1 MMRMNGICF
10 PSAQSAINSDA
21 FTAASGQPM
30 HQTAATPEVAPA
42 IRKKKPWT
50 RKRKIIFGA
59 VGLVVLWIIVAIIQ
73 SKREKP
79 IPVTTDKALR
89 KTIVQ
94 TVSAT
99 GKVQPEIEVKIS
111 PEVAGEIIEL
121 PVEDGK
127 PVKKADLL
135 VKIKPDSYKALL
147 EQQEAAI
154 SAAKATNLQ
163 QKATMMKTEQDLKR
177 ADDMY
182 AKKTISIQE
191 YNTAQAAAD
200 VAKNTFESSLH
211 EIERA
216 EAGSSQAR
224 DQLSKTTVYSPIDGT
239 VTILNSKLGE
249 RIVATGQFAGT
260 EVMRVADLGH
270 MEARVD
276 VNENDVVN
284 VKVTDKANVKIDA
297 YGDRKFH
304 GTVYQIANTGK
315 TTGAGTQE
323 EVTNFEVKIR
333 IDDHDVTLK
342 PGLSCTADIET
353 NMIKDAVAVPMQ
365 AVTIRTGESNLS
377 PEEIEKKKQKAAARD
392 KGDNNAEFTNEK
404 QEKAAKK
411 EEREKLAKVV
421 FLKNGSKAK
430 LVKVTTGISDDT
442 YMEIKSGVQ
451 PGDEVISGSYSAIS
465 RKLKDGAKVTYDKET
480 AK

>member
-1 MMRMNGICF
+1 
-10 PSAQSAINSDA
+10 
-21 FTAASGQPM
+21 M
-30 HQTAATPEVAPA
+30 HQALATPETAPKVE
-42 IRKKKPWT
+42 RKRRST
-50 RKRKIIFGA
+50 RKRKIIIGV
-59 VGLVVLWIIVAIIQ
+59 VGFFVLWLIVSILL

-79 IPVTTDKALR
+79 IPVTTEKAVR
-89 KTIVQ
+89 KTILQ

-99 GKVQPEIEVKIS
+99 GKVQPETEVKIS

-121 PVEDGK
+121 PVADGMGI
-127 PVKKADLL
+127 KKGDLL

-163 QKATMMKTEQDLKR
+163 QKASMLKTEQDLKR

-191 YNTAQAAAD
+191 YNAAQAAAD
-200 VAKNTFESSLH
+200 VAKNTYESSLH

-216 EAGSSQAR
+216 QAGSSQAR

-260 EVMRVADLGH
+260 EVMRVADLSR
-270 MEARVD
+270 MQAVID
-276 VNENDVVN
+276 VNENDVPN
-284 VKVTDKANVKIDA
+284 VKIGDKANVKIDA
-297 YGDRKFH
+297 YGDRKFK
-304 GTVYQIANTGK
+304 GTVAQIGNTGK
-315 TTGAGTQE
+315 TTGTGTQE
-323 EVTNFEVKIR
+323 EVTNFEVKINLER
-333 IDDHDVTLK
+333 EDVLLR

-353 NMIKDAVAVPMQ
+353 NMVKDAVAAPMQ
-365 AVTIRTGESNLS
+365 AVTIRTGDSNLS
-377 PEEIEKKKQKAAARD
+377 PEEIEKKRLKTAARD
-392 KGDNNAEFTNEK
+392 KGDNNADYVNER
-404 QEKAAKK
+404 QEKALQK
-411 EEREKLAKVV
+411 EEREKLSKVV
-421 FLKNGSKAK
+421 FLKKGGKAQS
-430 LVKVTTGISDDT
+430 VKVTTGISDDT

-465 RKLKDGAKVTYDKET
+465 RKLKDGAKVAYDKEAT
-480 AK
+480 K

>member
-1 MMRMNGICF
+1 MRMICF
-10 PSAQSAINSDA
+10 PRVETAINSDA
-21 FTAASGQPM
+21 FPPANAPPM
-30 HQTAATPEVAPA
+30 HQTVTTPETTQAV
-42 IRKKKPWT
+42 RKKRHWT
-50 RKRKIIFGA
+50 RKRKIIYGA
-59 VGLVVLWIIVAIIQ
+59 IGQVVLWIVFSIIW

-79 IPVTTDKALR
+79 IPVTTETAVR
-89 KTIVQ
+89 KTILQ

-99 GKVQPEIEVKIS
+99 GKAQPETEVKIS
-111 PEVAGEIIEL
+111 PEVAGEIIDL

-127 PVKKADLL
+127 AINKGDLL
-135 VKIKPDSYKALL
+135 VRIKPDSYKALL

-154 SAAKATNLQ
+154 SSAKATNLQ

-177 ADDMY
+177 ADDMF

-191 YNTAQAAAD
+191 YSAAQAAYD
-200 VAKNTFESSLH
+200 VAKNTHESSLH

-216 EAGSSQAR
+216 QASSSQAR
-224 DQLSKTTVYSPIDGT
+224 EQLSKTTDYSPIDGT

-284 VKVTDKANVKIDA
+284 VKVDDKAKVKIEA
-297 YGDRKFH
+297 YGYRKFH
-304 GTVYQIANTGK
+304 GTVYQIANSGK

-353 NMIKDAVAVPMQ
+353 NMVKDVVA
-365 AVTIRTGESNLS
+365 
-377 PEEIEKKKQKAAARD
+377 
-392 KGDNNAEFTNEK
+392 
-404 QEKAAKK
+404 
-411 EEREKLAKVV
+411 
-421 FLKNGSKAK
+421 
-430 LVKVTTGISDDT
+430 
-442 YMEIKSGVQ
+442 
-451 PGDEVISGSYSAIS
+451 
-465 RKLKDGAKVTYDKET
+465 
-480 AK
+480 